1 MIFNKHSELEGNH
14 AILSPSGYS
23 WLNYKNEEQFFKR
36 FKASYMQAIGTSI
49 HGLAKELIEN
59 KIRLNKNDKKIA
71 TLHLIEDGI
80 PRSIIE
86 PDDWYDTLMVY
97 VNDAI
102 GFRMTPEVPL
112 LYSPNAFGTTDA
124 ISFRENVL
132 RIHDLKTGVTPAK
145 MDQLILYAAYFC
157 LEYRMKPKEIETHL
171 RIYQSKE
178 VLILDPDPQDI
189 LDAMDQTILA
199 DKVIAKFRDQER

>member
-23 WLNYKNEEQFFKR
+23 WLNYKNEEEFFRR
-36 FKASYMQAIGTSI
+36 FKAAYAQAIGTSI

-59 KIRLNKNDKKIA
+59 KIRLSKGDKKIA
-71 TLHLIEDGI
+71 LLHLIEDGI

-86 PDDWYDTLMVY
+86 PDDWYDTLMAY

-112 LYSPNAFGTTDA
+112 LYSPNAFGTTDT

-157 LEYRMKPKEIETHL
+157 LEYKVKPKEIETHL
-171 RIYQSKE
+171 RIYQSHE
-178 VLILDPDPQDI
+178 VLILDPDPEDI

>member
-23 WLNYKNEEQFFKR
+23 WLNYKNEEEFFRR
-36 FKASYMQAIGTSI
+36 FKAAYAQAIGTSI

-59 KIRLNKNDKKIA
+59 KIRLSKGDKKIA
-71 TLHLIEDGI
+71 LLHLIEDGI

-112 LYSPNAFGTTDA
+112 LYSPNAFGTTDT

-157 LEYRMKPKEIETHL
+157 LEYKVKPKEIETHL
-171 RIYQSKE
+171 RIYQSHE
-178 VLILDPDPQDI
+178 VLILDPDPEDI

>member
-1 MIFNKHSELEGNH
+1 MIFNKHSELEGSH

-23 WLNYKNEEQFFKR
+23 WLNYKNEDEFFRR
-36 FKASYMQAIGTSI
+36 FKSAYAQAIGTSI
-49 HGLAKELIEN
+49 HSLARELIDN
-59 KIRLNKNDKKIA
+59 KIRLNKHDKKVAVI
-71 TLHLIEDGI
+71 HLIEDGI
-80 PRSIIE
+80 PRSVIDAE
-86 PDDWYDTLMVY
+86 DWYDTLMAY

-124 ISFRENVL
+124 IAFKDNVL

-157 LEYRMKPKEIETHL
+157 LEYKVKPKDIETHL

-178 VLILDPDPQDI
+178 VLILDPEPMDI
-189 LDAMDQTILA
+189 MDAMEQTILA

>member
-23 WLNYKNEEQFFKR
+23 WLNYKNEEEFFRR
-36 FKASYMQAIGTSI
+36 FKAAYAQAIGTSI

-59 KIRLNKNDKKIA
+59 KIRLSKVDKKIA
-71 TLHLIEDGI
+71 LLHLIEDGI

-86 PDDWYDTLMVY
+86 PDDWYDTLMAY

-102 GFRMTPEVPL
+102 GFRMTPEVSL
-112 LYSPNAFGTTDA
+112 LYSPNAFGTTDT

-157 LEYRMKPKEIETHL
+157 LEYKVKPKEIETHL
-171 RIYQSKE
+171 RIYQSHE
-178 VLILDPDPQDI
+178 VLILDPEPEDI

>member
-23 WLNYKNEEQFFKR
+23 WLNYKNEEEFFRR
-36 FKASYMQAIGTSI
+36 FKAAYAQAIGTSI

-59 KIRLNKNDKKIA
+59 KIRLNKGDKKIA
-71 TLHLIEDGI
+71 LLHLIEDGI

-86 PDDWYDTLMVY
+86 PDDWYDTLMAY

-112 LYSPNAFGTTDA
+112 LYSPNAFGTTDT

-157 LEYRMKPKEIETHL
+157 LEYKVKPKEIETHL
-171 RIYQSKE
+171 RIYQSHE
-178 VLILDPDPQDI
+178 VLILDPDPEDI

>member
-59 KIRLNKNDKKIA
+59 KIRLNKNDKKIV

-86 PDDWYDTLMVY
+86 PEDWYDTLVAY

-124 ISFRENVL
+124 IAFRENVL

-157 LEYRMKPKEIETHL
+157 LEYKVKPKEIETHL

-178 VLILDPDPQDI
+178 VLVLDPDPQDI

>member
-23 WLNYKNEEQFFKR
+23 WLNYKNEEEFFRR
-36 FKASYMQAIGTSI
+36 FKAAYAQAIGTSI

-59 KIRLNKNDKKIA
+59 KIRLSKGDKKIA
-71 TLHLIEDGI
+71 LLHLIEDGI

-86 PDDWYDTLMVY
+86 PDDWYDTLIAY

-112 LYSPNAFGTTDA
+112 LYSPNAFGTTDT

-157 LEYRMKPKEIETHL
+157 LEYKVKPKEIETHL
-171 RIYQSKE
+171 RIYQSHE
-178 VLILDPDPQDI
+178 VLILDPEPEDI